1 MSRLLAAVA
10 LALSL
15 PAVACSSSS
24 SGGGGAPP
32 PKPATGAPLA
42 FTVQKVTPGE
52 RGSIAVKAYNFSDKT
67 VAGYGIMMRYADK
80 AGQRVKV
87 KVGTPFEKD
96 FDFWS
101 MQGRKY
107 MCKAKSWCSFEIDHL
122 EVPAAAATAEVIAS
136 SLRVLG
142 PDGNKFEE
150 DDLWALDHQMDW
162 PAAMP

>member
-1 MSRLLAAVA
+1 MSRLLAAFA

-15 PAVACSSSS
+15 PAVACSSSGAS
-24 SGGGGAPP
+24 GGAPP

-101 MQGRKY
+101 MSGRRY
-107 MCKAKSWCSFEIDHL
+107 ACK
-122 EVPAAAATAEVIAS
+122 PRTASVQFCLRLVWLLSYNSHSLCLDFFRLVVEKQNCFS
-136 SLRVLG
+136 S
-142 PDGNKFEE
+142 
-150 DDLWALDHQMDW
+150 H
-162 PAAMP
+162 